1 MGVNYLDGN
10 HNQTD
15 EFDNSCLKACSV
27 VRSYKFSPALRA
39 ARTEQPAVAEMPTHS
54 FVQPATRLKP

>member
-27 VRSYKFSPALRA
+27 VRSYKLKFGSELQRSISN
-39 ARTEQPAVAEMPTHS
+39 S
-54 FVQPATRLKP
+54 FLS